1 MATHGMSGIRRWLL
15 GSTAAKVAHTAA
27 NPLLLV
33 RPVDADPLFPAVLKT
48 LLVPL
53 DGSALAEKVL
63 PHVVAL
69 GKTMDL
75 EVQLLR
81 IYTLPS
87 DAYVLADGVIA
98 QGAAVFREPLINEA
112 KTYLDGMIE
121 KLRAGGLEHVVATVI
136 EGDAASEIIDTARQT
151 PASLI
156 VMASHGRSGVGRWLL
171 GSVAE
176 KVVQHSQ
183 EPVLM
188 IRPA

>member
-1 MATHGMSGIRRWLL
+1 M
-15 GSTAAKVAHTAA
+15 
-27 NPLLLV
+27 
-33 RPVDADPLFPAVLKT
+33 
-48 LLVPL
+48 
-53 DGSALAEKVL
+53 
-63 PHVVAL
+63 AL

-81 IYTLPS
+81 VYTLPS
-87 DAYVLADGVIA
+87 DAHVLADGVIA

-112 KTYLDGMIE
+112 KTYLDGIIE

-136 EGDAASEIIDTARQT
+136 EGDAASEIIDAARQT

-176 KVVQHSQ
+176 KVVQHSH

-188 IRPA
+188 IRPV